1 MISAA
6 AHTPAR
12 FDGGCQNMQ
21 TDKPNDASEKSYG
34 ADSIQVLEGL
44 EAVRKRPGMY
54 IGDTSDG
61 SGLHQLVYEVVD
73 NSIDEALAGYA
84 DNIEVTIHPDG
95 SISVIDN
102 GRGIPTDIK
111 MDDKHEPKRS
121 AAEIALTELH
131 AGGKFSDNSYKIS
144 GGLHGVGVS
153 CVNALSVWLK
163 LEVFR
168 NGEIHTLEFSRGKVV
183 NRVNETVHTEQ
194 GDVEISPMRI
204 TGKTDRRGT
213 AVHFLP
219 DKEIFSDITFSFEKL
234 THRLREL
241 SFLNSGVK
249 FLLMD
254 ERTGKEEKFLAQ
266 GGVKAFVEFINAN
279 QTTLNK
285 TPFYALKTVQ
295 STTPNGETVDVTVE
309 VSMQWNDSYNERLLA
324 FTNNVPQKDGGTHV
338 TGLRNAMTRVL
349 KTYIANTDL
358 GKKYKIEPEGED
370 MREGLTC
377 VLSVKVPQPK
387 FNSQTKDK
395 LVSSE
400 VTPAVQAVVTSE
412 LTAYLEENPKDAEQ
426 ITEKIVTASRAREA
440 ARKARLSVRKNLLG
454 SGSLPGKLADCQEK
468 NPALSELFIVE
479 GDSAGGS
486 AKTGRNRKN
495 QAILPI
501 RGKILNVE
509 KASYDK
515 LLDSEQ
521 VRTLSQAIGYRIGN
535 NKVAGDG
542 DDASKSESDIERV
555 RYHRIII
562 MTDADVDGAHIAT
575 LLLTLF
581 YRRMPELIERG
592 YVYIAQPPLYK
603 VTINKKDIY
612 VKDDHEYNEVMLN
625 LALKNASL
633 YKDSAA
639 LEANTPIRGTEL
651 EKICESYLSSEEILQ
666 RLSLVIDRAVLL
678 AIMSGVEVNLSDIEH
693 AQMTAK
699 ELMEVSRDPNLS
711 IEVQVNP
718 ETNRITLAIK
728 RLVFGNYRHSHIDT
742 HFVNTTDY
750 LKLVET
756 AKTLKGLI
764 GDGATVTRDDH
775 SSKVKNFEEAIR
787 WLMKEATSGITRQRY
802 KGLGE
807 MNPEQLAE
815 TTMQPEN
822 RRLLRVRIEDATACD
837 SVFSMLMGDAVEPR
851 REFIE
856 NNALFASNIDV

>member
-1 MISAA
+1 M
-6 AHTPAR
+6 TE
-12 FDGGCQNMQ
+12 
-21 TDKPNDASEKSYG
+21 EKKTNNVY
-34 ADSIQVLEGL
+34 DDTSIVVLEGL

-61 SGLHQLVYEVVD
+61 SGLHHLVYEVVD

-84 DNIEVTIHPDG
+84 DSVEVTLHNDG
-95 SISVIDN
+95 SVSVIDN
-102 GRGIPTDIK
+102 GRGIPTGIK
-111 MDDKHEPKRS
+111 MDDKHEPRRS

-168 NGEIHTLEFSRGKVV
+168 DGLIHELNFSRGKIVDRHIEEV
-183 NRVNETVHTEQ
+183 ATPAGPVPV
-194 GDVEISPMRI
+194 SPMMI
-204 TGKTDRRGT
+204 KGQTDKRGT

-219 DKEIFSDITFSFEKL
+219 DDTIFSDITFSFERL
-234 THRLREL
+234 AQRLREL

-249 FLLMD
+249 FLLVD
-254 ERTGKEEKFLAQ
+254 ERSGKEETFLAE
-266 GGVKAFVEFINAN
+266 GGVKGFVQFINAN
-279 QTTLNK
+279 QTVLHP
-285 TPFYALKTVQ
+285 TPFYALKTVPAV
-295 STTPNGETVDVTVE
+295 TANGETVDVTVE
-309 VSMQWNDSYNERLLA
+309 VSMQWNDTYNERLLA

-349 KTYIANTDL
+349 KGYILANDTN
-358 GKKYKIEPEGED
+358 KKLKTEPEGD
-370 MREGLTC
+370 DLREGLTC

-400 VTPAVQAVVTSE
+400 VGPAVQEVISE
-412 LTAYLEENPKDAEQ
+412 TLETYLEENPKDAQ
-426 ITEKIVTASRAREA
+426 AICEKIIAASRAREA
-440 ARKARLSVRKNLLG
+440 ARKAREMTRKTLLG

-509 KASYDK
+509 KASTEK

-521 VRTLSQAIGYRIGN
+521 VRTLSQAIGGRIG
-535 NKVAGDG
+535 KDF
-542 DDASKSESDIERV
+542 DIEKV

-562 MTDADVDGAHIAT
+562 MTDADVDGAHIST

-581 YRRMPELIERG
+581 YRQMTPLIERG

-603 VTINKKDIY
+603 VTINKKDLY
-612 VKDDHEYNEVMLN
+612 VKDDHEYNRVILD
-625 LALKNASL
+625 LALKNAAL
-633 YKDSAA
+633 YKDAQS
-639 LEANTPIRGTEL
+639 LSDNNPIRGTEL
-651 EKICESYLSSEEILQ
+651 EKLCESYLASEEVLE
-666 RLSLVIDRAVLL
+666 RLSPVIDRAVLL
-678 AIMSGVEVNLSDIEH
+678 AIMSGVEIDLSDLE
-693 AQMTAK
+693 AARQTASALL
-699 ELMEVSRDPNLS
+699 ETARDKNLA
-711 IEVQVNP
+711 IDVEMNP
-718 ETNRITLAIK
+718 ENNRITLNI
-728 RLVFGNYRHSHIDT
+728 RRMVFGNARHSHIDA
-742 HFVNTTDY
+742 HFIKTADY
-750 LKLVET
+750 GKLTST
-756 AKTLKGLI
+756 AVSLKGLI
-764 GDGATVTRDDH
+764 GEGACVVRDD
-775 SSKVKNFEEAIR
+775 KTQKIKNFEEAIL
-787 WLMKEATSGITRQRY
+787 WLMRQASAGITRQRY

-822 RRLLRVRIEDATACD
+822 RRLLRVRLEDATSSDA
-837 SVFSMLMGDAVEPR
+837 VFAMLMGDNVEPR
-851 REFIE
+851 RAFIE
-856 NNALFASNIDV
+856 DNALFASNIDI